1 MAERKAFVV
10 RLDPGV
16 HRAMELWAR
25 DELRSVN
32 AQVEVALRM
41 ALRAAGRLVE
51 PVVQDEG
58 EGPG

>member
-41 ALRAAGRLVE
+41 ALRSAGRLIE
-51 PVVQDEG
+51 PVVSDERDSSG
-58 EGPG
+58 